1 MIITRKFKRYNRYL
15 FKPNPHLFICIGIED
30 DKENNDNEDKESEYL
45 PSEDEQHLSH
55 NNELSQKRKSTLSTT
70 ISSSSS
76 FDVSKINK
84 NVISICNDENMY
96 VETSNAKSVK
106 QNYCLFCSKLQT
118 QLARHLETVHRNEP
132 DVKKFAILPQK
143 I

>member
-1 MIITRKFKRYNRYL
+1 LWKRIFKSI
-15 FKPNPHLFICIGIED
+15 KAI
-30 DKENNDNEDKESEYL
+30 
-45 PSEDEQHLSH
+45 
-55 NNELSQKRKSTLSTT
+55 KRKEIKTNVGKTDGFSIPLSTT

-132 DVKKFAILPQK
+132 DVKKFAILPKRNTEKKK
-143 I
+143 IIETLRRNGNF